1 MLPLRG
7 NLEDEEHQSYVVLSD
22 GRYVGRIFYA
32 GAGAPKD
39 RPWFW
44 GLEYH
49 EWLKCKGPQCG
60 NVEDREAAMAAFKAT

>member
-1 MLPLRG
+1 MTAAELILKPHKDYEQGEGYL
-7 NLEDEEHQSYVVLSD
+7 SYFD

-44 GLEYH
+44 GL
-49 EWLKCKGPQCG
+49 
-60 NVEDREAAMAAFKAT
+60 